1 MKRIK
6 LLNMRLINFKGIK
19 DLEID
24 FNGDDTRIYGENG
37 TGKTTVFDA
46 FVWLLFNKDSN
57 NNSNFDIKTLDNDGN
72 VIHRLDHEVEATLL
86 IDGKETTLK
95 KVYKEKWTRHRSAI
109 EETFSGHTTDYYI
122 NGVPS
127 KKKEYDEFI
136 KTIVDEDIFQLL
148 TNPSYFNKVLHWTKR
163 RELLLEV
170 AGDIT
175 DEDVIASNKDLE
187 ELSDL
192 LKDHNIDDLKKI
204 IAAKRSEVNK
214 AIEEIPTRI
223 DEIHRNLPDTS
234 NLDREK
240 IEANID
246 KLSAEIEK
254 QENEIQKIRL
264 GAATNDLKRQVS
276 DLELKIAKVKNSH
289 EQNEQ
294 NELFKLKARLQEEES
309 NQNIM
314 RNELK
319 SLNQQKKSNE
329 ERIKD
334 FEKQMDEL
342 RKEYV
347 EENAKEFDHEANCKC
362 TTCEQ
367 ELSQEQVTEIATK
380 FNVDKS
386 NKLEE
391 INKRGIRLKEQAEEL
406 NQTTKNYKR
415 R

>member
-148 TNPSYFNKVLHWTKR
+148 TNPSYFNEVLHWTKR

-175 DEDVIASNKDLE
+175 DEDVIASNKDLAK
-187 ELSDL
+187 LADL
-192 LKDHNIDDLKKI
+192 LNNHSVEELKKI
-204 IAAKRSEVNK
+204 IAEKRKEINK
-214 AIEEIPTRI
+214 KLEEIPTRV
-223 DEIHRNLPDTS
+223 DEIHRNLPDIP
-234 NLDREK
+234 NLNEAK
-240 IEANID
+240 IKADIE
-246 KLSAEIEK
+246 KLSTEIEEK
-254 QENEIQKIRL
+254 ENEIQKIQL
-264 GAATNDLKRQVS
+264 GTATNELKRQVS
-276 DLELKIAKVKNSH
+276 
-289 EQNEQ
+289 
-294 NELFKLKARLQEEES
+294 
-309 NQNIM
+309 
-314 RNELK
+314 
-319 SLNQQKKSNE
+319 
-329 ERIKD
+329 
-334 FEKQMDEL
+334 
-342 RKEYV
+342 
-347 EENAKEFDHEANCKC
+347 
-362 TTCEQ
+362 
-367 ELSQEQVTEIATK
+367 
-380 FNVDKS
+380 
-386 NKLEE
+386 
-391 INKRGIRLKEQAEEL
+391 
-406 NQTTKNYKR
+406 
-415 R
+415 

>member
-1 MKRIK
+1 MK
-6 LLNMRLINFKGIK
+6 LSHFKGIK

-24 FNGDDTRIYGENG
+24 FNGDDTRIYGDNG

-72 VIHRLDHEVEATLL
+72 VIHRRQHKGKKNHSNTR
-86 IDGKETTLK
+86 KETTIK

-109 EETFSGHTTDYYI
+109 EETFSGHTTSHYI
-122 NGVPS
+122 DGVPS
-127 KKKEYDEFI
+127 KKKEYDDFI

-148 TNPSYFNKVLHWTKR
+148 TNPSYFNEILHWTKR

-187 ELSDL
+187 GLSDL
-192 LKDHNIDDLKKI
+192 LNDHNIDDLKKVV
-204 IAAKRSEVNK
+204 AAKRREVNK

-289 EQNEQ
+289 EQDEQ
-294 NELFKLKARLQEEES
+294 NELYRLKAKLQEEES
-309 NQNIM
+309 NQSIM

-319 SLNQQKKSNE
+319 SLEQQKQSNAA
-329 ERIKD
+329 RIKD
-334 FEKQMDEL
+334 LEQQMNEL
-342 RKEYV
+342 RQEYM
-347 EENAKEFDHEANCKC
+347 EENAKEFNHEENCKC
-362 TTCEQ
+362 PTCEQ
-367 ELSQEQVTEIATK
+367 ELPQEQVTEIATK

-391 INKRGIRLKEQAEEL
+391 INEKGKSLKEQVEEL
-406 NQTTKNYKR
+406 ESDKDRKSDE
-415 R
+415 